1 MSSERDSLDIYVG
14 MDMET
19 MMRSWFCLTLGQNI
33 CSIDT
38 GQLCDN
44 VEQSTCDKQ
53 GNPLGEPKLLGDI
66 EDRQKEESNE
76 DGFKQEVHLSFTSI
90 FSYLLKLLLLDF

>member
-1 MSSERDSLDIYVG
+1 M
-14 MDMET
+14 
-19 MMRSWFCLTLGQNI
+19 
-33 CSIDT
+33 
-38 GQLCDN
+38 
-44 VEQSTCDKQ
+44 EQSTCDKQ

-90 FSYLLKLLLLDF
+90 FSYLLKLLLLNLQQHDWLVDDITEMDFSCATFDTEHFVG